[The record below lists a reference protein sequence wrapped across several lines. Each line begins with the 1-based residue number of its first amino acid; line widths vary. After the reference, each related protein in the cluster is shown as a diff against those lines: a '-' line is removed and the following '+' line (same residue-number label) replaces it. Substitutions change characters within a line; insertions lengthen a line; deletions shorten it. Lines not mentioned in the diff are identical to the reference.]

1 MGGIRRHMPPEQKA
15 AVILSVRQ
23 YRQKYAAECG
33 RARAASQFKAGQTGN
48 ATGRKGKEQV
58 NLKPDSPDP
67 VRDLQKMNANS
78 TNGKIAEASGASRSV
93 VEELAALQKSNPEA
107 FSAVAAGDARLSEM
121 LRAIT

>member
-1 MGGIRRHMPPEQKA
+1 MGGIRRHMAPEQKA

-48 ATGRKGKEQV
+48 AGGKPKAQAA
-58 NLKPDSPDP
+58 LKSGPPEP
-67 VRDLQKMNANS
+67 ERDRQQKNANS
-78 TNGKIAEASGASRSV
+78 TAGKIAEASGASRSV